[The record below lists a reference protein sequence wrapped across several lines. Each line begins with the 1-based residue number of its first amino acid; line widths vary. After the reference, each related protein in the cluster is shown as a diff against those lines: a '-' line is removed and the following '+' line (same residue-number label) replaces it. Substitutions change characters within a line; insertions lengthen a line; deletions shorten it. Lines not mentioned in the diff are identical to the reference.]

1 MFLCAKIS
9 YKLNLLD
16 VPSKRKIHKSG
27 TAYTGGLAISIILLT
42 AIVIFDSFNTTLS
55 LVLSISFLI
64 TVVGLVDDKYHLNIG
79 GKLSLQLVPI
89 FYLVIFEGLALSQLG
104 DYNYFNLSLG
114 TFAIPFTF
122 LSVLFLINAFNYFD
136 GVDGLLSF
144 CSISVIFILIFLAIQ
159 NDSHFLNTEQNTKF
173 FLFSVTIPI
182 IIFLFFNF
190 SFIGLPK
197 LFLGDSGS
205 LHLGFIISFFLIY
218 FANENFIH
226 PILLAWS
233 VSIFVFEFLSINII
247 RLKNK
252 TPLFKAG
259 QDHLH
264 HILLKKFKSVAMTN
278 FLICILNIILFFIG
292 YLSFLLISYLSS
304 LILFIT
310 LFFIF
315 LYARNKYSNIKN

>member
-89 FYLVIFEGLALSQLG
+89 FYLVIFEGVLALSQLG

-136 GVDGLLSF
+136 GGDGLLSF
-144 CSISVIFILIFLAIQ
+144 CS
-159 NDSHFLNTEQNTKF
+159 
-173 FLFSVTIPI
+173 
-182 IIFLFFNF
+182 NF
-190 SFIGLPK
+190 SYIYFN
-197 LFLGDSGS
+197 
-205 LHLGFIISFFLIY
+205 SFF
-218 FANENFIH
+218 
-226 PILLAWS
+226 
-233 VSIFVFEFLSINII
+233 
-247 RLKNK
+247 
-252 TPLFKAG
+252 
-259 QDHLH
+259 
-264 HILLKKFKSVAMTN
+264 
-278 FLICILNIILFFIG
+278 
-292 YLSFLLISYLSS
+292 
-304 LILFIT
+304 
-310 LFFIF
+310 
-315 LYARNKYSNIKN
+315 SNSK